1 MNAHARFNGPLPLR
15 PPEMSATTQA
25 AEGLMRRRW
34 SVAEIEAMVAAG
46 ILSEDERFELIGGE
60 VVPMSPKGLRHERL
74 KYALNEFFMAR
85 KPSGIGVIP
94 ETTFRLD
101 GDTFVEPD
109 FVFFRLA
116 DGLGALSAD
125 KALLCIEVADS
136 SFSYDIGRKAR
147 IYAAHG
153 VRELWVIDAETLEA
167 HIHRDPTDEGYE
179 DKRRVAPDR
188 PLALPFKPDIAVALS
203 TLTLP

>member
-1 MNAHARFNGPLPLR
+1 MNAHTRFKGPRPLR

-74 KYALNEFFMAR
+74 KQALEKFWFKR
-85 KPSGIGVIP
+85 LPEGFDLIT
-94 ETTFRLD
+94 ETTFRID
-101 GDTFVEPD
+101 KDTFLEPD
-109 FVFFRLA
+109 FIFFRTS
-116 DGLGALSAD
+116 DGLAALSPAT
-125 KALLCIEVADS
+125 ALLAVEVADS
-136 SFSYDIGRKAR
+136 SLPYDLGRKAGL
-147 IYAAHG
+147 YAAHG
-153 VRELWVIDAETLEA
+153 IRELWVVDAETLET

-188 PLALPFKPDIAVALS
+188 PLALPFTPDIAVALS